1 MIGLST
7 TQRYYLYRHPTDM
20 RKSLCAMNAGNS
32 NANYE
37 MRDRPL
43 GTGRWMLVSNRCMQ
57 HYLRDGVVS
66 DTFKSQ
72 N

>member
-43 GTGRWMLVSNRCMQ
+43 GTGRWMLAETLTSGSVSNW
-57 HYLRDGVVS
+57 GGGS
-66 DTFKSQ
+66 PG
-72 N
+72 